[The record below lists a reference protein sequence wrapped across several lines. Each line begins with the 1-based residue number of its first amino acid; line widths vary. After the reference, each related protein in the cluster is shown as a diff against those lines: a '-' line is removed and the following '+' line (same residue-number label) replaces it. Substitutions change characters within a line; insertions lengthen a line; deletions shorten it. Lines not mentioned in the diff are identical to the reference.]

1 MSDARAPAHVA
12 RLSFEASDETVRVV
26 LGGETIAESARA
38 VLLHETG
45 HAPVLY
51 FPRPDVLMD
60 RFRRTDHA
68 SHCPY
73 KGDAAYWTV
82 EAGGRVA
89 EDAAWSYEDPIPAAA
104 AIRGLIAFYPDRVDA
119 IVTPAKPEPD
129 A

>member
-1 MSDARAPAHVA
+1 MSDAPARAA
-12 RLSFEASDETVRVV
+12 RLSFEARDETVRVV
-26 LGGETIAESARA
+26 LGGETIAESAHT
-38 VLLHETG
+38 VVLHETG
-45 HAPVLY
+45 HGPVRY

-68 SHCPY
+68 THCPY

-89 EDAAWSYEDPIPAAA
+89 ENAAWSYEDPIPAVAA
-104 AIRGLIAFYPDRVDA
+104 MKDLIAFYPDRVDA
-119 IVTPAKPEPD
+119 ILTPSQSDSD

>member
-1 MSDARAPAHVA
+1 MSDAGAPAGEA
-12 RLSFEASDETVRVV
+12 RLSFAAEDGTVRVV
-26 LGGETIAESARA
+26 LGGETIAESART

-51 FPRPDVLMD
+51 FPRGDVLMD

-89 EDAAWSYEDPIPAAA
+89 ENAAWSYEDPIPAAA
-104 AIRGLIAFYPDRVDA
+104 PIKGLIAFYPDRVDA
-119 IVTPAKPEPD
+119 IVTLSQSDPD
-129 A
+129 T